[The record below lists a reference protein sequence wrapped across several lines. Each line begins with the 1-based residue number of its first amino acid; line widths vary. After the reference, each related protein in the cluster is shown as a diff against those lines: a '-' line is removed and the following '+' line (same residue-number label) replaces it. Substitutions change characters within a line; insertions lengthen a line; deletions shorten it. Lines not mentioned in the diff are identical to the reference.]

1 MHRAWEE
8 DTAHGRFWRQLVR
21 GRAVANMQDAEYLR
35 SLRYQ
40 NDRAKKDQRLFGKI
54 WEEHGTN
61 IYKLIAKAHG
71 EIWDEEDDQKTAP
84 VLEKLHQLQTKGNNE
99 HACKQLVS
107 PRQGGSLEREH
118 QLQREPQESF
128 GLLEEKGKGLRAE
141 GPERQEESR

>member
-84 VLEKLHQLQTKGNNE
+84 
-99 HACKQLVS
+99 
-107 PRQGGSLEREH
+107 
-118 QLQREPQESF
+118 F
-128 GLLEEKGKGLRAE
+128 
-141 GPERQEESR
+141 

>member
-21 GRAVANMQDAEYLR
+21 GRAIANMQDAEYLR

-61 IYKLIAKAHG
+61 IYKLIANAHG
-71 EIWDEEDDQKTAP
+71 EEWDHEDDEKTAP
-84 VLEKLHQLQTKGNNE
+84 VLKKLHQLQQRETKGDDDV
-99 HACKQLVS
+99 APTCK
-107 PRQGGSLEREH
+107 GGSLERQHE
-118 QLQREPQESF
+118 LQREPQESF
-128 GLLEEKGKGLRAE
+128 GLVEEEGKGRAE

>member
-21 GRAVANMQDAEYLR
+21 GRAIANMQDAEYLR

-84 VLEKLHQLQTKGNNE
+84 VLKKLHQLQQRETKGDDNV
-99 HACKQLVS
+99 APTCK
-107 PRQGGSLEREH
+107 GGSREREH
-118 QLQREPQESF
+118 KLQGEPQESF